1 MNRRRGFTLTELL
14 VSVSIILLLAGLI
27 SSAVSAARASAKV
40 SATRATIEKLNQIIA
55 QHYSTYASRA
65 VAGGTTS
72 ALRASGIRRTI
83 SAELPDSWDDVQ
95 RVASG
100 TVPVVPLV
108 PAAGSFP
115 NSSVQRAYAS
125 LWNSLP
131 SAQTDISDPA
141 YVGKQ
146 FGDAECLFMIVMRGG
161 IADCLDCGGLRTSEV
176 GDTDGDGMPE
186 FLDAWGNPIRYV
198 LWPAGL
204 QLPASGGVN
213 FFSTDIPFLAAPS
226 GRVMRPLIFSGGPD
240 RTNSINVNGG
250 ANLDL
255 GLNCGDPTNATLAT
269 FGGLNGSPDGRG
281 DNITNLDAGARQ

>member
-100 TVPVVPLV
+100 TVPVVPSV
-108 PAAGSFP
+108 PAAGMFP
-115 NSSVQRAYAS
+115 NSSVQRAYAAMWNALPPATTAATLGS
-125 LWNSLP
+125 LNE
-131 SAQTDISDPA
+131 
-141 YVGKQ
+141 
-146 FGDAECLFMIVMRGG
+146 DAECLFMIVMRGG

-281 DNITNLDAGARQ
+281 DNITNLDAEARQ